1 MLIVLSVTTPKGCN
15 IWKRYPTEKKTSTEL
30 PPIRFKYYSLQ
41 TEKMEEISFYDYYGY
56 LENFGFEWEDK
67 SLTSKYT
74 VELHKTKIIKKI
86 SMVKTTR

>member
-1 MLIVLSVTTPKGCN
+1 
-15 IWKRYPTEKKTSTEL
+15 
-30 PPIRFKYYSLQ
+30 
-41 TEKMEEISFYDYYGY
+41 MEEISFYDYYGY

-74 VELHKTKIIKKI
+74 FELNKTKIIKKI